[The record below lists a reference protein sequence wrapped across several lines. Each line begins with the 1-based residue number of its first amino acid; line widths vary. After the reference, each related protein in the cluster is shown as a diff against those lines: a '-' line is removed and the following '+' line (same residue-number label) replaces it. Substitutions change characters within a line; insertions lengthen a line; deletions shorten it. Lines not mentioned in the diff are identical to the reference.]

1 LNFLTGFLDKKI
13 KNLNKKV
20 DNVMKENRE
29 EVQENVQNR
38 SQGIP
43 GLSTLMESSSSESN
57 SSTEQLNLNL
67 SKHIDR
73 KVIDLS
79 FNLWSGRYLNTKDT
93 AFEEVAKQ
101 KHFHLKESRYYGLL
115 KQVVEDKLKVIDAVE
130 LTSFEKISMAN
141 PGSSITLELVLKH
154 SSREVWNETEMAV
167 LDAVLYSESVQS
179 KRRLKQHNNCHKS

>member
-93 AFEEVAKQ
+93 AFSKAKKQESVFDEEVAKQ
-101 KHFHLKESRYYGLL
+101 KHFHLKESRYYGL

-130 LTSFEKISMAN
+130 LASFEKISMAN

-167 LDAVLYSESVQS
+167 LDAV
-179 KRRLKQHNNCHKS
+179 HKS